1 LSSQSHADT
10 DHDDLLILCVFIPV
24 IGSKITVLS
33 CKKILCATLRSYMPL
48 YYQGPQS
55 LEVSTIQATGGSREI
70 SKRVFPLVA
79 GSDD

>member
-1 LSSQSHADT
+1 
-10 DHDDLLILCVFIPV
+10 
-24 IGSKITVLS
+24 
-33 CKKILCATLRSYMPL
+33 MPL
-48 YYQGPQS
+48 YYQVAQS